1 MPVQLMHPMEL
12 QVLFKR
18 RGEGRKTNKSLKS
31 ISASQSV
38 LRVTLDAANNK
49 STFTIKLHL
58 TQTKGASQTTAE
70 QVGVTV
76 RHTSPQCPASPRH
89 STGDAAPSSRS
100 ARSSSGLS
108 APRLSRGQ
116 QLTHHR
122 AGRSSH
128 RPAPR
133 ALIPQNPVAL
143 GGRGERGE
151 KFAALTQNRRR
162 PYRCFPSRFL
172 PTTLFLAWGGGIPV
186 ASGSSSLPTPR
197 LGARGAAG
205 LRPPRRTGKRREK
218 FERGKGRQQLQPR
231 GHLGGCP
238 GERRRRRS
246 GRAVCKVPEA
256 RALRAPASPAPAA
269 CAQAWVAHRAPQ
281 SGGSGGVGQP
291 LCSLTAAPRSRSRV
305 PEQCDSSQPSPLPS
319 PPFPGRE
326 PGHGATP
333 PRRPPLPGRRAR
345 THLPRAGPGPPRA
358 GRASVRPAGRAPPA
372 AAARRRCRPPCPCRL
387 AEKFVKEAG
396 AAPARGGGRSAPRP
410 PLSPRRLA
418 RRSPRRGAPAG
429 PGAARWGS
437 RVRRDER
444 GGGGTDSPRTPEL
457 LCCRASGA
465 EGGAE
470 RARPTPAPRHL
481 ARGMWDS
488 GPQPCSG
495 AAAPG
500 SASCCRRGGSAGSD
514 PRCPDRLRSAR
525 IAFPW
530 LAAAPHGSP
539 FPGSVRLGSPP
550 PSPARHSLAQRGS
563 ARLDSARHR
572 SCYRRLCEPLALNL
586 TPKGNLLLLENEERG
601 GRERAPAELVG
612 REVGAGSAA
621 GGGGSRRW

>member
-143 GGRGERGE
+143 GGRGGRDE
-151 KFAALTQNRRR
+151 KFAALIQNRRR

-269 CAQAWVAHRAPQ
+269 CAHAWVAHRAPQ

-291 LCSLTAAPRSRSRV
+291 LCSLTSEQEPRPGAVRLFPTLSPSFPSLSRQGARARRDPAAPPALTWAPSKNSPAESWARAAPSRAGERPASRASAASSGSEAAVPAPLPMPTCGEVCERGRCCPGPRRRAERTSTAPLAAAPRQEIPAPRGARW
-305 PEQCDSSQPSPLPS
+305 PRGRPLGQPC
-319 PPFPGRE
+319 
-326 PGHGATP
+326 AA
-333 PRRPPLPGRRAR
+333 RRAR
-345 THLPRAGPGPPRA
+345 RRWHRFPSYSGVTLLPG
-358 GRASVRPAGRAPPA
+358 
-372 AAARRRCRPPCPCRL
+372 
-387 AEKFVKEAG
+387 E
-396 AAPARGGGRSAPRP
+396 RGGGRSRARTSNPRSPALGTGNVGLRPAALLGSSGARQRLLLQARGQRRLRSALPGSP
-410 PLSPRRLA
+410 PLRSDRLSLA
-418 RRSPRRGAPAG
+418 RRGS
-429 PGAARWGS
+429 ARLPFPWLS
-437 RVRRDER
+437 SARLSSALS
-444 GGGGTDSPRTPEL
+444 GT
-457 LCCRASGA
+457 A
-465 EGGAE
+465 
-470 RARPTPAPRHL
+470 
-481 ARGMWDS
+481 
-488 GPQPCSG
+488 Q
-495 AAAPG
+495 PG
-500 SASCCRRGGSAGSD
+500 SA
-514 PRCPDRLRSAR
+514 RLRSAR
-525 IAFPW
+525 LSTAQE
-530 LAAAPHGSP
+530 LLQAA
-539 FPGSVRLGSPP
+539 V
-550 PSPARHSLAQRGS
+550 
-563 ARLDSARHR
+563 
-572 SCYRRLCEPLALNL
+572 
-586 TPKGNLLLLENEERG
+586 
-601 GRERAPAELVG
+601 RAP
-612 REVGAGSAA
+612 RSQPH
-621 GGGGSRRW
+621 S